1 MTRDRGGSHLSGRS
15 ISAAIATFLVLG
27 TALPAMAFVIQQGQT
42 IAISETLRDDLYAA
56 GETVLVT
63 GAVDGDVAA
72 AARNI
77 AIGRKVTGGVPAC
90 APARRSQAKPNGF
103 PVLRNRSTWSTASLS
118 VSWCGSGRLLDS
130 C

>member
-42 IAISETLRDDLYAA
+42 ITISDTLRDDLYAT

-63 GAVDGDVAA
+63 GNVDGDVAA

-77 AIGRKVTGGVPAC
+77 AIGGKVTGGGGAAGPGGRD
-90 APARRSQAKPNGF
+90 RRHHGGNG
-103 PVLRNRSTWSTASLS
+103 PRA
-118 VSWCGSGRLLDS
+118 
-130 C
+130 